1 MGNRSKTLA
10 ASLLAA
16 TFLLGIAVGG
26 VAMAAWMAAWG
37 DDDDGRRSRSR
48 EHASYAERLAE
59 RLDLTAAQ
67 QESVAKILERRQEAM
82 HQLWQDVHPRL
93 DSLRLQIRDEILA
106 VLDQEQQATY
116 EDLIARSDSVREHRR
131 LHGERR

>member
-1 MGNRSKTLA
+1 MGTRSKTLA

-16 TFLLGIAVGG
+16 TFFLGLAVGG
-26 VAMAAWMAAWG
+26 VAMAAWG

-48 EHASYAERLAE
+48 QHASYAERLAE
-59 RLDLTAAQ
+59 RLDLTAVQ
-67 QESVAKILERRQEAM
+67 QESVAVILERRQEIM
-82 HQLWQDVHPRL
+82 HQVWQEVHPRL

-106 VLDQEQQATY
+106 VLDQEQQVAY
-116 EDLIARSDSVREHRR
+116 RDLIARSDSVREHRR

>member
-26 VAMAAWMAAWG
+26 VAMAAWG

>member
-26 VAMAAWMAAWG
+26 VAMAAWG
-37 DDDDGRRSRSR
+37 DDDDGRRTRRSR
-48 EHASYAERLAE
+48 EHVSYAERLTE
-59 RLDLTAAQ
+59 RLDLSAAQ
-67 QESVAKILERRQEAM
+67 QESVAVILERRQEVM
-82 HQLWQDVHPRL
+82 HQVWQDVHPKL

-106 VLDQEQQATY
+106 VLDEEQQTAY
-116 EDLIARSDSVREHRR
+116 ADLIARSDSVREHRR

>member
-26 VAMAAWMAAWG
+26 VAMAAWG
-37 DDDDGRRSRSR
+37 DDDDGRRTSSR
-48 EHASYAERLAE
+48 ERVSYAERLAE

-67 QESVAKILERRQEAM
+67 QESVAVILERRQEAM
-82 HQLWQDVHPRL
+82 HQLWQDVHPQL

-106 VLDQEQQATY
+106 VLDEEQAAAY
-116 EDLIARSDSVREHRR
+116 EDLIARSDSVREHRQR
-131 LHGERR
+131 HGERR